1 MNRLKKLVLAST
13 LAFTMVTTTAI
24 APMALTF
31 GTSPYKAAAKQY
43 AQDVKTVVKDTGAL
57 YEDLTE
63 SYPDNAVQNPDA
75 AVEYVESAVDFGLD
89 FLSQMSSLS
98 KAFAFGK

>member
-31 GTSPYKAAAKQY
+31 GTSPYKVAAKQY
-43 AQDVKTVVKDTGAL
+43 AQDVKTLVKDTGAS

-63 SYPDNAVQNPDA
+63 SYPDNAVQNPAAPFEYVDS
-75 AVEYVESAVDFGLD
+75 AVELGVDYLKEIT
-89 FLSQMSSLS
+89 SLT
-98 KAFAFGK
+98 KLFAFGK